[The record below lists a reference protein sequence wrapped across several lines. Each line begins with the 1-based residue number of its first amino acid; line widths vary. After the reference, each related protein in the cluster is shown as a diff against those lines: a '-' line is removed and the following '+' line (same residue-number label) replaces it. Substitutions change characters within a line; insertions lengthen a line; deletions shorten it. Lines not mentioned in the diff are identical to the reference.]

1 MSWGWVVTFF
11 ETLRVALL
19 DLALH
24 KFRSALATLGIIFGV
39 ASVEAMVSISQ
50 GAQSEAEGRIT
61 MLGVDNIMIRSIKP
75 VDAGSHKQENAN
87 QQVLAYGLLRK
98 DLEHFRQ
105 TLPAV
110 YAVGSRNLRTSLYT
124 PGGHEMDLAVI
135 ATEPAYLALTRSAVS
150 RGRFL
155 TELDME
161 GRARVAVLGTDA
173 ARKIF
178 GYDEPLGQSV
188 KVGKEFY
195 RVVGILDNA
204 AAIKDAGGD
213 DINNQVFVPLATAQ
227 AIYGDTSVQSSA
239 GSSEVTQIQ
248 LDAIGLRLSDSAL
261 VPAAAGRLENYLA
274 QTHKQKDYQFLVPY
288 ELIQQKAATQ
298 RIFTIVMAS
307 IAGLSL
313 LIGGIGIMN
322 IMLANVYDRR
332 KEIGTRRALGAR
344 RRDILS
350 QFVLEA
356 SALTTCGGM
365 AGVAVGYGLARA
377 ISVYAGWPT
386 VISPMA
392 IVLGLAMSSLVGIVF
407 GLWPA
412 RQAARTNPIEALRA
426 G

>member
-1 MSWGWVVTFF
+1 MPT
-11 ETLRVALL
+11 E
-19 DLALH
+19 
-24 KFRSALATLGIIFGV
+24 
-39 ASVEAMVSISQ
+39 
-50 GAQSEAEGRIT
+50 
-61 MLGVDNIMIRSIKP
+61 
-75 VDAGSHKQENAN
+75 
-87 QQVLAYGLLRK
+87 
-98 DLEHFRQ
+98 
-105 TLPAV
+105 
-110 YAVGSRNLRTSLYT
+110 YAVGSRNMRTTLYT
-124 PGGHEMDLAVI
+124 PTGHEMDLAVI
-135 ATEPAYLALTRSAVS
+135 ATEPEYLALTRSQMS

-155 TELDME
+155 TQVDMAT
-161 GRARVAVLGTDA
+161 RARVAVLGTEA

-178 GYDEPLGQSV
+178 GYEEPLGQSV

-195 RVVGILDNA
+195 RVEGILDNA
-204 AAIKDAGGD
+204 AALKDAGGD
-213 DINNQVFVPLATAQ
+213 DINNQVFVPLTTAQ
-227 AIYGDTSVQSSA
+227 AIFGDTSVQSSA
-239 GSSEVTQIQ
+239 GSSEISQIQ
-248 LDAIGLRLSDSAL
+248 LDAIGLRLADSEL
-261 VPAAAGRLENYLA
+261 VPAAAERLENYLA
-274 QTHKQKDYQFLVPY
+274 QTHKEKDYQFLVPF
-288 ELIQQKAATQ
+288 ELIRQKAATQ

-344 RRDILS
+344 RGDIMS

-365 AGVAVGYGLARA
+365 VGVAVGYGLAKA

>member
-1 MSWGWVVTFF
+1 MTLF
-11 ETLRVALL
+11 ETLRIALL

-50 GAQSEAEGRIT
+50 GAQSEAVGRIT
-61 MLGVDNIMIRSIKP
+61 LLGVDNIMIRSIKP
-75 VDAGSHKQENAN
+75 VDAGSHKRENAN
-87 QQVLAYGLLRK
+87 QQILAYGLLRK

-105 TLPAV
+105 TMPTE
-110 YAVGSRNLRTSLYT
+110 YAVGSRNMRTTLYT
-124 PGGHEMDLAVI
+124 PTGHEMDLAVI
-135 ATEPAYLALTRSAVS
+135 ATEPEYLALTRSQMS

-155 TELDME
+155 TQVDMAT
-161 GRARVAVLGTDA
+161 RARVAVLGTEA

-178 GYDEPLGQSV
+178 GYEEPLGQSV

-195 RVVGILDNA
+195 RVEGILDNA
-204 AAIKDAGGD
+204 AALKDAGGD
-213 DINNQVFVPLATAQ
+213 DINNQVFVPLTTAQ
-227 AIYGDTSVQSSA
+227 AIFGDTSVQSSA
-239 GSSEVTQIQ
+239 GSSEISQIQ
-248 LDAIGLRLSDSAL
+248 LDAIGLRLADSEL
-261 VPAAAGRLENYLA
+261 VPAAAERLENYLA
-274 QTHKQKDYQFLVPY
+274 QTHKEKDYQFLVPF
-288 ELIQQKAATQ
+288 ELIRQKAATQ

-344 RRDILS
+344 RGDIMS

-365 AGVAVGYGLARA
+365 VGVAVGYGLAKA

>member
-1 MSWGWVVTFF
+1 MTFA
-11 ETLRVALL
+11 ETLRIALL

-50 GAQSEAEGRIT
+50 GAQSEAVERIT
-61 MLGVDNIMIRSIKP
+61 LLGVDNIMIRSIKP

-87 QQVLAYGLLRK
+87 QQILAYGLLRK
-98 DLEHFRQ
+98 DLEHFRL
-105 TLPAV
+105 TMPTD
-110 YAVGSRNLRTSLYT
+110 YAVGSRNMRTTLYT
-124 PGGHEMDLAVI
+124 PTGHEMDLAVI
-135 ATEPAYLALTRSAVS
+135 ATEPEYLALTRSQIS

-155 TELDME
+155 SQVDMDL
-161 GRARVAVLGTDA
+161 RARVAVLGTEA

-178 GYDEPLGQSV
+178 GYEEPLGQSV

-195 RVVGILDNA
+195 RVEGILDNA
-204 AAIKDAGGD
+204 AALKDAGGD
-213 DINNQVFVPLATAQ
+213 DINNQVFIPLTTAQ
-227 AIYGDTSVQSSA
+227 AIFGDTSVQSSA
-239 GSSEVTQIQ
+239 GSSEISQIQ
-248 LDAIGLRLSDSAL
+248 LDAIGLRMADSEL
-261 VPAAAGRLENYLA
+261 VPAAAERLENYLA
-274 QTHKQKDYQFLVPY
+274 QTHKQKDYQFLVPF
-288 ELIQQKAATQ
+288 ELIRQKAATQ

-344 RRDILS
+344 RGDIMS

-365 AGVAVGYGLARA
+365 VGVAVGYGLAKA

>member
-1 MSWGWVVTFF
+1 MTLF
-11 ETLRVALL
+11 ETLRIALL

-50 GAQSEAEGRIT
+50 GAQSEAVGRIT
-61 MLGVDNIMIRSIKP
+61 LLGVDNIMIRSIKP
-75 VDAGSHKQENAN
+75 VDAGSHKRESAN
-87 QQVLAYGLLRK
+87 QQILAYGLLRK

-105 TLPAV
+105 TMPTE
-110 YAVGSRNLRTSLYT
+110 YAVGSRNMRTTLYT
-124 PGGHEMDLAVI
+124 PTGHEMDLAVI
-135 ATEPAYLALTRSAVS
+135 ATEPEYLALTRSQMS

-155 TELDME
+155 TQVDMAT
-161 GRARVAVLGTDA
+161 RARVAVLGTEA

-178 GYDEPLGQSV
+178 GYEEPLGQSV

-195 RVVGILDNA
+195 RVEGILDNA
-204 AAIKDAGGD
+204 AALKDAGGD
-213 DINNQVFVPLATAQ
+213 DINNQVFVPLTTAQ
-227 AIYGDTSVQSSA
+227 AIFGDTSVQSSA
-239 GSSEVTQIQ
+239 GSSEISQIQ
-248 LDAIGLRLSDSAL
+248 LDAIGLRLADSEL
-261 VPAAAGRLENYLA
+261 VPAAAERLENYLA
-274 QTHKQKDYQFLVPY
+274 QTHKEKDYQFLVPF
-288 ELIQQKAATQ
+288 ELIRQKAATQ

-344 RRDILS
+344 RGDIMS

-365 AGVAVGYGLARA
+365 VGVAVGYGLAKA